1 MKIRPANITLIFAF
15 ALLLVT
21 LFAISASG
29 QTTPTKTTGPDKE
42 TVAAQGARLGV
53 PIAEI
58 KTAGADN
65 KVPIAETKT
74 VSADS
79 KVPAAEPK
87 GVVADNK
94 NPATDAKASA
104 DDPKPADLQS
114 ELAAVKAENA
124 AVREML
130 RKMAEQQK
138 LLLEQVDRMQK
149 RLDNTTTASVVTP
162 ATIIVPPDSPFNAA
176 PLANGSAPLP
186 DRAVPDTS
194 VAAMSAAARTKQGIM
209 ERYQDG
215 LVIWKTP
222 DEDKVPFLLRL
233 NGVTQF
239 RYLNTLNSDETYT
252 DHLGV
257 EREVQKRNDVT
268 VNRTMFLLNGYIY
281 SKKLQYSFL
290 VWTAAGAASI
300 IIAGSIGWQFN
311 KHLTLTAGYLGIP
324 GSRSLTNTFP
334 YFSST
339 DRTMA
344 DNFFRPGFTQGIMA
358 AGEIRK
364 GLYYNAFLGNSL
376 NTLSISFNK
385 IDTNLMGSG
394 CVWLEPLGAYCE
406 PGRVVNMYD
415 DYFAQKKLRIRLG
428 TSYTI
433 SKEDRFSNLDTSSP
447 ENTGVYNSDGV
458 NAFQTGA
465 FAIGVTV
472 QNATYRMWATDWGLK
487 YNGLAINGQYYLRTL
502 NNFKADGPLP
512 LTSTFDHGFELS
524 VAKFVI
530 PKKLMVYGRSSA
542 VFGEFKSPYEFG
554 AGVKW
559 HFLATE
565 RLWMNAELM
574 KIIGGSPYNGAFSP
588 YNSGINGWVPMIQ
601 TVLSF

>member
-1 MKIRPANITLIFAF
+1 MSIRPANITLIFAF

-29 QTTPTKTTGPDKE
+29 QTTPTKTNGPDKE
-42 TVAAQGARLGV
+42 TIAAQGARLGV

-58 KTAGADN
+58 KTVGGDN
-65 KVPIAETKT
+65 KV
-74 VSADS
+74 
-79 KVPAAEPK
+79 
-87 GVVADNK
+87 
-94 NPATDAKASA
+94 PATDAKTADPKVADPKTADPKAADSKTADPKAAA

-114 ELAAVKAENA
+114 EIAAVKAENA

-149 RLDNTTTASVVTP
+149 RLDDKATATVVTP
-162 ATIIVPPDSPFNAA
+162 ATIIGPPDSPFSAA

-186 DRAVPDTS
+186 EPDTS
-194 VAAMSAAARTKQGIM
+194 VASMSAAARTKQGIM

-239 RYLNTLNSDETYT
+239 RYLNTLNSDDTYT

-268 VNRTMFLLNGYIY
+268 VNRTMFLLNGYIFN
-281 SKKLQYSFL
+281 KKLQYSFL

-334 YFSST
+334 YFAST

-394 CVWLEPLGAYCE
+394 SVWWEPLGAYSE
-406 PGRVVNMYD
+406 PGRSVNMYD

-428 TSYTI
+428 TSFTI

-487 YNGLAINGQYYLRTL
+487 YNGLAINGQYYVRTL
-502 NNFKADGPLP
+502 NNFVANGPLP

-524 VAKFVI
+524 VGKFVI
-530 PKKLMVYGRSSA
+530 PKKVMIYGRGSA
-542 VFGEFKSPYEFG
+542 VFGEFKSPYELG

-559 HFLATE
+559 HFLPTE
-565 RLWMNAELM
+565 RLWLNAELM
-574 KIIGGSPYNGAFSP
+574 KIIGNSPYNGAFSP